1 MINDEITELFHNHKT
16 WEKNVKID
24 PEIQRGIHEKC
35 MTRLLQYN
43 LDIYKVVISVWVSVC
58 LSDHYSWNP
67 LTDLPKIL
75 IG

>member
-35 MTRLLQYN
+35 LTLLLQYN
-43 LDIYKVVISVWVSVC
+43 LDIYKILISVWV
-58 LSDHYSWNP
+58 Y
-67 LTDLPKIL
+67 
-75 IG
+75 